1 MQNETQTI
9 TQPESK
15 TTKCLNCSTVFEGN
29 FCPECGQSAETGR
42 FTMKFIWENL
52 LAAFTSK
59 DGGIWFTLKNLFTRP
74 GAMVVEILDGK
85 RRSYF
90 TPFPML
96 FFALTVYILL
106 FSFTGSRHEFDR
118 IEKSLLEGN
127 KSEDIEVTIQNDDV
141 SQETNNTIIRYFG
154 KCLGFYNRHYT
165 TVYMLTL
172 PFFLFATRA
181 CYGKKNRKR
190 YFKAEYVIA
199 ITYAMVMV
207 VLYRCLVSLVYLV
220 LPNVSDTMGKLMP
233 IALVIAFTACFRRM
247 MRFSVAKTAWRSL
260 LAVLLY
266 YAIVFSLL
274 LIGIVTLAI
283 VLLAIFD

>member
-1 MQNETQTI
+1 
-9 TQPESK
+9 
-15 TTKCLNCSTVFEGN
+15 
-29 FCPECGQSAETGR
+29 
-42 FTMKFIWENL
+42 MKFIWENL

-247 MRFSVAKTAWRSL
+247 MGFSVAKTGWRSL

-274 LIGIVTLAI
+274 LIGIVTFAI